1 MPFLVYLTHVKRE
14 EKLSKTL
21 KKIKK
26 NYNSTEQTGL
36 RIKMGEKVVKI
47 YMGIV
52 FTNSLEED
60 VSKQKY

>member
-52 FTNSLEED
+52 FTS
-60 VSKQKY
+60 S